1 MLPTTF
7 QSVIV
12 KSNPL
17 SFCNTTF
24 TFQPL
29 HYAKYTSILVITMPR
44 KSVAPIETTE
54 LLLWKKQLID
64 ILCRLENN
72 NLADFLEEF
81 LTEEEYIML
90 AKRLQIYSLL
100 YRDTP
105 QKEVQ
110 QELGVSRETI
120 RIYNYNKN
128 EKSNKFK
135 SIISKTKTVSNNKT
149 KEEGKLANFVD
160 LAIKSRSNLK
170 ARAKLL
176 QGDLE

>member
-1 MLPTTF
+1 
-7 QSVIV
+7 
-12 KSNPL
+12 
-17 SFCNTTF
+17 
-24 TFQPL
+24 
-29 HYAKYTSILVITMPR
+29 
-44 KSVAPIETTE
+44 
-54 LLLWKKQLID
+54 
-64 ILCRLENN
+64 
-72 NLADFLEEF
+72 
-81 LTEEEYIML
+81 ML

>member
-1 MLPTTF
+1 
-7 QSVIV
+7 
-12 KSNPL
+12 
-17 SFCNTTF
+17 
-24 TFQPL
+24 
-29 HYAKYTSILVITMPR
+29 MPR
-44 KSVAPIETTE
+44 KSVAPIELNE